1 VTDLITGPVGYA
13 SAPVSS
19 DQVPS
24 SAFEGQD
31 WFSTTKWAV
40 SALARG
46 YEMSQ
51 EMGVAPAD
59 SVSFSPPAPQ
69 PQQPLL
75 TPEEAN
81 AQYGIKSQNGEM
93 PDLTF
98 DKPIS
103 DSAAASMSADW
114 HEKMLRQ
121 DALARA
127 PGGIVNGLG
136 RWGVGMAAFMLD
148 PINLAAS
155 FMPVV
160 SEARVGA
167 ALAGTGLGG
176 LEASFAGRTVVRMA
190 TGLVSG
196 SANMVPLAGLRY
208 GLSQLEGHDY
218 GAADAM
224 ADIISGGVGGAALHT
239 LIGGAGDLFGRG
251 FRATPEAGVIDTD
264 PVAREAALRTAVA
277 QVADGRSVNI
287 GTIVD
292 IAAAEKAEADLRR
305 FGTQHGIIDADAQ
318 AAQDAAAVTPAP
330 DRTGAIEAAQS
341 RLTGL
346 HAEVHGYQ
354 ADLDALGQRLA
365 ERSMDPETADRLAA
379 IDQELTGAVPAARR
393 AQLGQER
400 TMLLEGRPLDTD
412 LEAARTQAQQQGVSA
427 AQARAQEQL
436 TEAERQM
443 DALLSKT
450 TEEQRAEVQQR
461 AASDRTLRIA
471 ATLQASRRQV
481 ASALAERTIRRF
493 AGAIGADL
501 GPGEAEGFARDIAAS
516 TPAELQQTIDHAL
529 VTIGQRSGSF
539 VRPVDTLAVLRGE
552 GIRPLVATGLRQLRV
567 ERDGALAELAG
578 SPEFAAARGAPPAG
592 DLATSQ
598 TASRA
603 VTEAATEL
611 KTERPELAPDIS
623 ERLAEQEA
631 RFKQLRGEGETEGT
645 DGTRGMLTPIERA
658 QMNQLDEEFSQQKKD
673 AGLWQDAAACFLGG
687 T

>member
-13 SAPVSS
+13 STPVSS

-31 WFSTTKWAV
+31 WYGTTKWAAE
-40 SALARG
+40 ALSRG

-136 RWGVGMAAFMLD
+136 RWGVGMAAFLLD
-148 PINLAAS
+148 PVNLAAS
-155 FMPVV
+155 FMPIV

-167 ALAGTGLGG
+167 ALANAGFGG
-176 LEASFAGRTVVRMA
+176 LETSLAGRTAMRMA
-190 TGLVSG
+190 TGFVAG
-196 SANMVPLAGLRY
+196 SANFTPIIGLRY

-224 ADIISGGVGGAALHT
+224 ADIISGGVGVAGLHT
-239 LIGGAGDLFGRG
+239 LVGGALDIFGRG

-277 QVADGRSVNI
+277 QVADGRSVDIRAPVN
-287 GTIVD
+287 
-292 IAAAEKAEADLRR
+292 IAALE
-305 FGTQHGIIDADAQ
+305 DAQ
-318 AAQDAAAVTPAP
+318 GILAYHGSASSFRQFEQNKINSGEGSQTEGHGFYVAQNPEVGKSYQMQLGFRNATVEGQPLDPNNPTHVAAVALHNYGPDRASTIQELETEPQTPGTAAALAMLRSDTP
-330 DRTGAIEAAQS
+330 IAQLES
-341 RLTGL
+341 GGHLYTVRVK
-346 HAEVHGYQ
+346 AQPNEVI
-354 ADLDALGQRLA
+354 DLDKDLGEQSNDVKAAFASAGITEDSLQGRTAYRL
-365 ERSMDPETADRLAA
+365 LAYKLF
-379 IDQELTGAVPAARR
+379 QEEYGMSVHT
-393 AQLGQER
+393 
-400 TMLLEGRPLDTD
+400 EG
-412 LEAARTQAQQQGVSA
+412 GF
-427 AQARAQEQL
+427 
-436 TEAERQM
+436 
-443 DALLSKT
+443 
-450 TEEQRAEVQQR
+450 
-461 AASDRTLRIA
+461 A
-471 ATLQASRRQV
+471 ATFGKPGYDELASRYLRMQGIK
-481 ASALAERTIRRF
+481 AMSYLDQGSR
-493 AGAIGADL
+493 
-501 GPGEAEGFARDIAAS
+501 EA
-516 TPAELQQTIDHAL
+516 
-529 VTIGQRSGSF
+529 
-539 VRPVDTLAVLRGE
+539 GE
-552 GIRPLVATGLRQLRV
+552 GTRNFVVFHANDLDVTH
-567 ERDGALAELAG
+567 RDGQSLRDMLHDLAG
-578 SPEFAAARGAPPAG
+578 SPEFAAAKGAPSAG

-603 VTEAATEL
+603 ATEAATEL

-631 RFKQLRGEGETEGT
+631 RFKQFRGEGETEGA
-645 DGTRGMLTPIERA
+645 DGTRGMLTPAERA
-658 QMNQLDEEFSQQKKD
+658 EMNQLDEEFSQQKKD
-673 AGLWQDAAACFLGG
+673 AGLWQDAAACFLDGA
-687 T
+687 